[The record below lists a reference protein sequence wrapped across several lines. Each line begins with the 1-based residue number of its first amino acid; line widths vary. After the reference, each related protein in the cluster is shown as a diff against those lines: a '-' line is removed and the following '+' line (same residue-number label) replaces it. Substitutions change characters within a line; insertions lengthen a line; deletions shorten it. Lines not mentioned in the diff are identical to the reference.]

1 MHSYFAA
8 FALGAII
15 LYCTGYLLPWRD
27 ESSWLAL
34 LIVLALIVVIRVRLL
49 VVLLCACLG
58 LLWANYVA
66 QVNQAKRLT
75 PELVG
80 KTLSLTGY
88 ACSLPRK
95 QDFFFSIDFCVLAV
109 ADSHGSALS
118 WRPSKL
124 RLSAKNAY
132 LKQFSRSAQ
141 IARLKLK
148 APRASLNFVGSSLE
162 QYYFAQGLAARGW
175 LKSAQS
181 IDLNH
186 KSTEQKNA
194 YKITAFQHLHWWF
207 VRWRWSVYDYLQTA
221 TQGLEHAGVIGAL
234 ALGHRGDI
242 SISDNQVLEA
252 TGLQHL
258 MAISGLHVGI
268 VFALLWHICRKRALL
283 VALLGLAYVFAVGF
297 APSAQRA
304 WLMGLLVLLVAKGW
318 LRASW
323 WLAYLAALALVLVID
338 PLAPLSLGFWY
349 SFLAVALVLFCAQ
362 SQNFRKRSLLASLC
376 ILQLSFFILLAPV
389 NAAFGLP
396 HSSAMLLANLFAI
409 PLVSVLILPL
419 ILLAL
424 ALQLISP
431 ELANTLLVLAN
442 ELIHYLLH
450 WCQSFAS
457 YLPQARTTGFESFV
471 DALMWGLF
479 VLVALGALL
488 VSWRRLYAWCLC
500 ALLCGYLL
508 WPSRAEELA
517 PRVQIIDAGQG
528 LAIAAYQAAKGHVD
542 SLVYDLG
549 PAFGSYSVAER
560 SLLPLLRCE
569 LFPLKVDTLILS
581 HADAD
586 HVGAAQRFVLAS
598 KPKQILSG
606 EPERLAR
613 VAGLDAEIAAQACRA
628 GQSYQGGDFSW
639 QVLYPPEGFEQVR
652 RWSSNNRSCVV
663 MLTIKGTKFLL
674 MGDLEGFGERYF
686 LQHYQASIRADVL
699 VAGHHGSAY
708 ASSKALLERVQP
720 RYLVVSAG
728 FQNRF
733 GHPHPKVLAR
743 AKVQGIEVLNTA
755 DLGGIEFSW
764 QQGLLVWRSARQARA
779 AFWLWPSANLLKS
792 DAQKIS
798 AEQ

>member
-8 FALGAII
+8 FSLGVII
-15 LYCTGYLLPWRD
+15 LYCTGYLLPWHD
-27 ESSWLAL
+27 QISLLVL
-34 LIVLALIVVIRVRLL
+34 LIVLVLIVVIRVRLV
-49 VVLLCACLG
+49 VVLLCCCLG

-66 QVNQAKRLT
+66 QINQTKRLT

-80 KTLSLTGY
+80 KTLTLTGY

-95 QDFFFSIDFCVLAV
+95 QRYFFSIDFCVLSV
-109 ADSHGSALS
+109 AEPHGKHLD
-118 WRPSKL
+118 WQPSKV
-124 RLSAKNAY
+124 RLSAKIDY

-162 QYYFAQGLAARGW
+162 QYYFAQGLAARAW
-175 LKSAQS
+175 LKDAQS
-181 IDLNH
+181 LAQAQL
-186 KSTEQKNA
+186 SAEQ
-194 YKITAFQHLHWWF
+194 ITIFQRVHWLF
-207 VRWRWSVYDYLQTA
+207 VRWRWSVYDYLQAA
-221 TQGLEHAGVIGAL
+221 TKGLEHGGVISAL

-242 SISDNQVLEA
+242 TKVDNQVLEA

-268 VFALLWHICRKRALL
+268 VFAFLWYLCRKRTFWI
-283 VALLGLAYVFAVGF
+283 ALLGLAYVFAVGF
-297 APSAQRA
+297 AASAQRA

-323 WLAYLAALALVLVID
+323 WGAYLAALALVLLLD

-362 SQNFRKRSLLASLC
+362 SQNFRQRSPLASLC
-376 ILQLSFFILLAPV
+376 ILQLGFFILLAPV

-424 ALQLISP
+424 VAQFISP
-431 ELANTLLVLAN
+431 ELASMLLVLAN
-442 ELIHYLLH
+442 ELIHYLFN
-450 WCQSFAS
+450 WCQSFAAD
-457 YLPQARTTGFESFV
+457 LPQARTTGFESVFDV
-471 DALMWGLF
+471 LMWGLF
-479 VLVALGALL
+479 VLVALGAMLL
-488 VSWRRLYAWCLC
+488 SWRRAYAGCLC
-500 ALLCGYLL
+500 LLLCGYLL
-508 WPSRAEELA
+508 WPRGEPEVH
-517 PRVQIIDAGQG
+517 PRVQLIDAGQG
-528 LAIAAYQAAKGHVD
+528 LALAAYRAALGHVA

-549 PAFGSYSVAER
+549 PAFGAYSVAER
-560 SLLPLLRCE
+560 AVLPLLRRE
-569 LFPLKVDTLILS
+569 LFPLQVDTLILS

-586 HVGAAQRFVLAS
+586 HVGAAKRFISATAPTRV
-598 KPKQILSG
+598 LSG

-613 VAGLDAEIAAQACRA
+613 VADFDAAQKVAACRA
-628 GQSYQGGDFSW
+628 GQSYQSADFSW

-652 RWSSNNRSCVV
+652 RWSSNNHSCVL
-663 MLTIKGTKFLL
+663 MLTMKGTSFLF

-686 LQHYQASIRADVL
+686 LRTYPGSLKADVL

-708 ASSKALLERVQP
+708 ATSMALLERVQP
-720 RYLVVSAG
+720 SYIVVSAG

-743 AKVQGIEVLNTA
+743 AEAQGAQVLNTA
-755 DLGGIEFSW
+755 KLGGIEFSW
-764 QQGLLVWRSARQARA
+764 QQGRLVWRSARQVRA
-779 AFWLWPSANLLKS
+779 AFWLWPNADSVAKRRADNKP
-792 DAQKIS
+792 
-798 AEQ
+798 